1 MRKHLLL
8 PVQPHGNHFT
18 LAPRHHP
25 FVHLKTSEKKKKTS
39 KTKTK
44 RRKNESERA
53 WGIRFA
59 CCVGASTRRVSAS
72 SRGGAGSRSW
82 LNRVYTFSTLARGS
96 GSLVSSPPGSIPS
109 MSVSRPK
116 PRYLFYLLL
125 FIIFFF
131 NFVHVYDCLSPKFRS

>member
-25 FVHLKTSEKKKKTS
+25 FVHLKTSEKKKIKKRKQKEEEKTRVRE
-39 KTKTK
+39 T
-44 RRKNESERA
+44 

-82 LNRVYTFSTLARGS
+82 LNRVYTFSTLAPAS
-96 GSLVSSPPGSIPS
+96 GSLVSSPPGSIPL
-109 MSVSRPK
+109 MSASRPK

-125 FIIFFF
+125 FIVFF
-131 NFVHVYDCLSPKFRS
+131 